1 MAISIAS
8 DTMTVLH
15 PAAEH
20 TVQIQPTAPRLA
32 TLQGMTIALIDNHKR
47 NADVYLD
54 EIAQLLQERHGVA
67 NVTTYRKISMSMPT
81 PDDVLNDLRKT
92 CDALI
97 HAVAD

>member
-1 MAISIAS
+1 MAISVAS
-8 DTMTVLH
+8 DTITIMH

-20 TVQIQPTAPRLA
+20 TVQIQPAAPRLQ
-32 TLQGMTIALIDNHKR
+32 TLQGMTVALVDNHKR

-54 EIAQLLQERHGVA
+54 ELGHFLQERHGVA
-67 NVTTYRKISMSMPT
+67 NIVPYRKESMSMPA
-81 PDDVLNDLRKT
+81 PDDVLDELRHT